1 MHLMDWTATIMD
13 FGGIDPARAN
23 PDFDGMSFKDTFYNG
38 NDISPSPRKD
48 LFMFMNGSPAV
59 SSNQFHEI
67 RIILRG
73 RTVLFQNRRFYF
85 QTGVY
90 RRGDMKVAYATA
102 AKMFFRGE
110 SHLLP
115 AEGACGY
122 DRIDL
127 QEQF

>member
-1 MHLMDWTATIMD
+1 MDWTATIMD

-67 RIILRG
+67 RNIFRA
-73 RTVLFQNRRFYF
+73 RTVLFQRRLI
-85 QTGVY
+85 
-90 RRGDMKVAYATA
+90 
-102 AKMFFRGE
+102 FR
-110 SHLLP
+110 
-115 AEGACGY
+115 
-122 DRIDL
+122 
-127 QEQF
+127 QEYTDVEI

>member
-1 MHLMDWTATIMD
+1 MDWTATIMD

-59 SSNQFHEI
+59 SINQLHGKKYHFETI
-67 RIILRG
+67 
-73 RTVLFQNRRFYF
+73 NF

-102 AKMFFRGE
+102 AKMFFRGD
-110 SHLLP
+110 SHILP

>member
-59 SSNQFHEI
+59 SSNQFHDI
-67 RIILRG
+67 CIILRA
-73 RTVLFQNRRFYF
+73 RTALFKINDLFLDRSI
-85 QTGVY
+85 QTW
-90 RRGDMKVAYATA
+90 
-102 AKMFFRGE
+102 
-110 SHLLP
+110 
-115 AEGACGY
+115 
-122 DRIDL
+122 
-127 QEQF
+127 

>member
-59 SSNQFHEI
+59 SSNQFHEYLGSI
-67 RIILRG
+67 RY
-73 RTVLFQNRRFYF
+73 LFKINDLFLDRSI
-85 QTGVY
+85 QTW
-90 RRGDMKVAYATA
+90 
-102 AKMFFRGE
+102 
-110 SHLLP
+110 
-115 AEGACGY
+115 
-122 DRIDL
+122 
-127 QEQF
+127 

>member
-59 SSNQFHEI
+59 SSNQFHEY
-67 RIILRG
+67 LRVH
-73 RTVLFQNRRFYF
+73 TVLFQTKRFIS
-85 QTGVY
+85 
-90 RRGDMKVAYATA
+90 R
-102 AKMFFRGE
+102 
-110 SHLLP
+110 
-115 AEGACGY
+115 
-122 DRIDL
+122 
-127 QEQF
+127 QEYTDVVI